1 MQPSKGTLLLNRTE
15 ISSLVTPDDYIQAV
29 ESAFEAYGNARSLST
44 GLLHIDSH
52 GGEFHIKSSGLA
64 LDRTYVGVKCNGA
77 FWQNR
82 ERGLPYVHGGIL
94 LFDGETGVPLAFMD
108 SVDITIQ
115 RTAAATA
122 VAAKYLARPES
133 RVVTICGTGTQ
144 GRAQL
149 RFLKRVLPIERV
161 YAFSRREES
170 AGRYAAEMA
179 AELGI
184 DVVPVRDLAEAAR
197 RSDVVVTCTPS
208 REPLLR
214 AGDVSP
220 GTFIAAVGSDNPYK
234 QELQPELVASSTL
247 VADILEQCAR
257 VGELHHALEAG
268 TMEAI
273 DAYGE
278 LGEIVAG
285 KKPGRTSESEIIVFD
300 STGTALQDVAAAAL
314 AYERAMASGRGTPFD
329 LQA

>member
-1 MQPSKGTLLLNRTE
+1 MRSKGTLLLNRTE
-15 ISSLVTPDDYIQAV
+15 ISSLLTPDDYIQAV

-94 LFDGETGVPLAFMD
+94 LFDGENGVLLAFMD
-108 SVDITIQ
+108 SVEVTIQ

-122 VAAKYLARPES
+122 VAAKYLARADS

-149 RFLKRVLPIERV
+149 RFLKRVLPLERV
-161 YAFSRREES
+161 YAVGRREES
-170 AGRYAAEMA
+170 VERYAAEMA

-184 DVVPVRDLAEAAR
+184 DVTAAGDLAEVAR
-197 RSDVVVTCTPS
+197 QSDVIVTCTPS
-208 REPLLR
+208 REPLLGV
-214 AGDVSP
+214 ADVSP
-220 GTFIAAVGSDNPYK
+220 GTFVAAVGSDNPYK
-234 QELQPELVASSTL
+234 QELEPELVASSTL

-268 TMEAI
+268 MMETNG
-273 DAYGE
+273 AYGE

-300 STGTALQDVAAAAL
+300 STGTALQDVAAAAI
-314 AYERAMASGRGTPFD
+314 AYERAVAAGRGSIFD

>member
-1 MQPSKGTLLLNRTE
+1 MQSKGTLLLNRTE

-64 LDRTYVGVKCNGA
+64 LDHTYVGVKCNGA

-94 LFDGETGVPLAFMD
+94 LFDGETGVPIALMD
-108 SVDITIQ
+108 SVEITIQ

-133 RVVTICGTGTQ
+133 RVATICGTGTQ

-161 YAFSRREES
+161 HAFGRRDES
-170 AGRYAAEMA
+170 VGRYAEEMT

-184 DVVPVRDLAEAAR
+184 EVVAVHDLAGAAR
-197 RSDVVVTCTPS
+197 RSDVIVTCTPS
-208 REPLLR
+208 REPLLG
-214 AGDVSP
+214 AADVAP
-220 GTFIAAVGSDNPYK
+220 GTFVAAVGSDNPYK
-234 QELQPELVASSTL
+234 QELHPELVASSIL

-257 VGELHHALEAG
+257 VGELHHALKAG
-268 TMEAI
+268 IMDPG
-273 DAYGE
+273 DAYAE
-278 LGEIVAG
+278 MGEIVAG
-285 KKPGRTSESEIIVFD
+285 RKPGRRSESEIIVFD
-300 STGTALQDVAAAAL
+300 STGTALQDVAAAAI
-314 AYERAMASGRGTPFD
+314 AYERALTGGRGSSYD
-329 LQA
+329 LQG

>member
-1 MQPSKGTLLLNRTE
+1 MQSNGTLLLNRTE
-15 ISSLVTPDDYIQAV
+15 IASLLAPDDYIGAV
-29 ESAFEAYGNARSLST
+29 ESAFEAHGNARSLST

-94 LFDGETGVPLAFMD
+94 LFDGETGVSLAFMD
-108 SVDITIQ
+108 SVEITIQ

-122 VAAKYLARPES
+122 VAAKYLARPDS

-149 RFLKRVLPIERV
+149 RFLKRVLPLERV
-161 YAFSRREES
+161 QAFGRREETVE
-170 AGRYAAEMA
+170 RYAAEMA
-179 AELGI
+179 EELGI
-184 DVVPVRDLAEAAR
+184 EVVSVPDLAEAAR

-208 REPLLR
+208 REPLLG
-214 AGDVSP
+214 AGDVSQ

-234 QELQPELVASSTL
+234 QELHPELVASSTL
-247 VADILEQCAR
+247 VADILDQCAR

-268 TMEAI
+268 LMDRG

-285 KKPGRTSESEIIVFD
+285 RKPGRSSASEIIVFD

-314 AYERAMASGRGTPFD
+314 AYERATANGRGTPFD

>member
-1 MQPSKGTLLLNRTE
+1 MQSKGTLLLNRTE
-15 ISSLVTPDDYIQAV
+15 ISSLLTPDDYIQAV
-29 ESAFEAYGNARSLST
+29 ESAFEAYGNAQSLST

-64 LDRTYVGVKCNGA
+64 LNRTYVGVKCNGA

-94 LFDGETGVPLAFMD
+94 LFNGETGVPLAFMD
-108 SVDITIQ
+108 SVEITIQ

-122 VAAKYLARPES
+122 VAAKYLARPNS

-161 YAFSRREES
+161 HAFGRRKES
-170 AGRYAAEMA
+170 VGRYAEEMA

-184 DVVPVRDLAEAAR
+184 EVTPVGDLGKVAR
-197 RSDVVVTCTPS
+197 QSDVIVTCTPS
-208 REPLLR
+208 REPLLG
-214 AGDVSP
+214 AGDVAP

-268 TMEAI
+268 IMETS

-278 LGEIVAG
+278 LGEIVAR
-285 KKPGRTSESEIIVFD
+285 KKPGRTSESEIIIFD
-300 STGTALQDVAAAAL
+300 STGTALQDVAAAAI
-314 AYERAMASGRGTPFD
+314 AYERAVAAGRGSIFD